1 MHRDQELLRRLST
14 EARLLLLAAG
24 PASMKPE
31 IAALLAS
38 NVVSWPAFLE
48 VADRERATGVVWR
61 RLREHALPALTDQQ
75 RAAFER
81 AAMVSDFTASY
92 LEQRIG
98 ESMALLARRGT
109 RGLLLKGAALAVSVY
124 GSFADRPMGDV
135 DLVVDRDRAEDAFEA
150 LQSIGWRWNASEYP
164 RSRYG
169 GHHHFPPL
177 LDARGMD
184 VRLELHV
191 ELFVEGSPFALDAA
205 RLWEDSREVTIGAG
219 TARIPS
225 PEHLLLHSCIHYM
238 WSHMMLFGAWRSF
251 RDVVALSTAG
261 LDWDR
266 FVADARRHRAESAC
280 FWTLRLA
287 ERLAGAMLP
296 PEVMSRL
303 ERATSP
309 RWIDVCERHAA
320 REMFPSED
328 HCPSQWLRRR
338 LWELS
343 IRPKAAGH
351 GAARPWLLD
360 DMAPENVRPEQRD
373 GGVRRMVRQVPRL
386 GAWVRYARAL
396 LG

>member
-1 MHRDQELLRRLST
+1 MPRDLELLRRLSP

-24 PASMKPE
+24 PASLEAE
-31 IAALLAS
+31 IPSLLAS
-38 NVVSWPAFLE
+38 SQMDWPALLE

-61 RLREHALPALTDQQ
+61 RLRRYALPTLLDHQ

-81 AAMVSDFTASY
+81 AAMVSEFTAGY

-98 ESMALLARRGT
+98 ESVALLAGRGT
-109 RGLLLKGAALAVSVY
+109 RGLLLKGAALAPSVY
-124 GSFADRPMGDV
+124 DSFADRPMGDV
-135 DLVVDRDRAEDAFEA
+135 DLIVDRDRAEDAFEA
-150 LQSIGWRWNASEYP
+150 LQSIGWRWDASEFP

-205 RLWEDSREVTIGAG
+205 RLWEHAREVTVGTG
-219 TARIPS
+219 TALIPS
-225 PEHLLLHSCIHYM
+225 PEHLLLHTCIHYT

-251 RDVVALSTAG
+251 RDVIALSSAG

-266 FVADARRHRAESAC
+266 FVGLARRHRAESAS

-287 ERLAGAMLP
+287 ERLAGAALP
-296 PEVMSRL
+296 PEVMARL

-309 RWIDVCERHAA
+309 NWIGVCERHAA
-320 REMFPSED
+320 REMFPSEER
-328 HCPSQWLRRR
+328 CPSQWLRRR

-343 IRPKAAGH
+343 IRPVAAGH
-351 GAARPWLLD
+351 RDARPWLLD
-360 DMAPENVRPEQRD
+360 DMAPENLHPEQRD
-373 GGVRRMVRQVPRL
+373 GGVRRMVRQMPRL
-386 GAWVRYARAL
+386 GAWARYARAL

>member
-24 PASMKPE
+24 PASTEPE
-31 IAALLAS
+31 IERLLAS
-38 NVVSWPAFLE
+38 SPVRWPEFLE

-61 RLREHALPALTDQQ
+61 RLRRYALPALGEQH

-98 ESMALLARRGT
+98 ESMELLGRRGT
-109 RGLLLKGAALAVSVY
+109 RGLLLKGAALAITVY
-124 GSFADRPMGDV
+124 PSFAERPMGDV
-135 DLVVDRDRAEDAFEA
+135 DLLVDRDRAEDAFES
-150 LQSIGWRWNASEYP
+150 LQTMGWRWNSTEFP

-177 LDARGMD
+177 HDARGMD
-184 VRLELHV
+184 VRLELHTD
-191 ELFVEGSPFALDAA
+191 LFVEGSPFALDAA
-205 RLWEDSREVTIGAG
+205 RLMAESTEVAVGRG
-219 TARIPS
+219 RARIPS
-225 PEHLLLHSCIHYM
+225 PEHLLLHTCIHYT

-251 RDVVALSTAG
+251 RDVIALSAAE

-266 FVADARRHRAESAC
+266 FAFEARRHRAESAC

-287 ERLAGAMLP
+287 ERLAGATLP
-296 PEVMSRL
+296 REVMTRL
-303 ERATSP
+303 ERSTSTH
-309 RWIDVCERHAA
+309 WVAVCERHAA

-328 HCPSQWLRRR
+328 RCPSQWLRRR

-343 IRPKAAGH
+343 IRPRAAGH
-351 GAARPWLLD
+351 GDARPWLLD
-360 DMAPENVRPEQRD
+360 DMAPENVDPERREA
-373 GGVRRMVRQVPRL
+373 GVRRMVRHVPRL
-386 GAWVRYARAL
+386 GAWARYARSL
-396 LG
+396 LR